1 MLSDPAVQYVLA
13 NAHFRMAA
21 LLMNSYMF
29 LSLRC
34 ACFRMKLRWMA
45 AQAATQE
52 TLKRLSLETLMA
64 VLQSDNLRVPSEMH
78 VFHSVLTWLEA
89 DPARK
94 LVAAQVC
101 GEFVPLSTLN

>member
-1 MLSDPAVQYVLA
+1 M
-13 NAHFRMAA
+13 H
-21 LLMNSYMF
+21 
-29 LSLRC
+29 
-34 ACFRMKLRWMA
+34 ACLWQEPKSKKPNPRLGA

-89 DPARK
+89 DPSRK
-94 LVAAQVC
+94 SVAAQVRA
-101 GEFVPLSTLN
+101 S